1 MPESHKG
8 KLEVRSKR
16 SFKSQEADSGAKE
29 LAEQFIVT
37 IFTKEYHLDRK
48 KPAKIMN
55 KIEAKTP
62 IIL

>member
-1 MPESHKG
+1 
-8 KLEVRSKR
+8 LEVRSKR